1 MRTTLPIVLLFLACL
16 APCNAKLSPLAT
28 QPDWSQLD
36 QFQRTIT
43 RTEFS
48 GLLDR
53 IYAPQG
59 ASVNVITITPKAARI
74 RTAPSQAPYILQ
86 FASDASSAKPA
97 PRFWRG
103 RSEIP
108 RASGKPLAGLK
119 LAIDPGHIGGK
130 WSKMEERWFQIGK
143 AKPVVEGD
151 MTLRVAKL
159 LVPRLKALGA
169 EVWLTRSGSEPLTT
183 RRPAQLRKAAAAS
196 LRDKGDKV
204 TSRSIAKESE
214 RLFYRASEIR
224 RRASLVNDTIR
235 PDLVLCLHFNAEAWG
250 NPAKPSLVAKNH
262 LHFLVTGAWSRKEL
276 EYEDQRY
283 EMLVK
288 LLNRSFPEESAVT
301 KSLAKTTAAA
311 TKLPPYIYTGDSA
324 VRIGESDYIWGRNL
338 LANRLFRCPVVYA
351 EPYVMNSHTVHQR
364 IQAGDYEGRKSVAG
378 ASRPSIYREY
388 ADAITSGLVDYYGKR

>member
-1 MRTTLPIVLLFLACL
+1 M
-16 APCNAKLSPLAT
+16 
-28 QPDWSQLD
+28 
-36 QFQRTIT
+36 
-43 RTEFS
+43 
-48 GLLDR
+48 
-53 IYAPQG
+53 
-59 ASVNVITITPKAARI
+59 
-74 RTAPSQAPYILQ
+74 
-86 FASDASSAKPA
+86 
-97 PRFWRG
+97 
-103 RSEIP
+103 
-108 RASGKPLAGLK
+108 
-119 LAIDPGHIGGK
+119 
-130 WSKMEERWFQIGK
+130 
-143 AKPVVEGD
+143 
-151 MTLRVAKL
+151 
-159 LVPRLKALGA
+159 
-169 EVWLTRSGSEPLTT
+169 
-183 RRPAQLRKAAAAS
+183 
-196 LRDKGDKV
+196 

-288 LLNRSFPEESAVT
+288 LLNRSFPEETAVT

-378 ASRPSIYREY
+378 ATRPSIYREY